1 MYHSFGLVRVGD
13 SVHHATQPSGKNKNR
28 SNLTQEG
35 WNGSEPLFLP
45 STVLTASGSRGLGTL
60 PIFDCRLS
68 IVD

>member
-1 MYHSFGLVRVGD
+1 MPHSL
-13 SVHHATQPSGKNKNR
+13 PGKNKNR